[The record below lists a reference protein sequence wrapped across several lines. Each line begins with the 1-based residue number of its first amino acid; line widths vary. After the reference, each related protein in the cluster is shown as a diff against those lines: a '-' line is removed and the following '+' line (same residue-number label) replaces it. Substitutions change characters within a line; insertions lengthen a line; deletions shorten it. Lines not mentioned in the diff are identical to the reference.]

1 MVNRVLGVG
10 RGGRGG
16 RTYIYVEYRS
26 LSITQLLLISAQFVG
41 LQKRSIMILKL

>member
-10 RGGRGG
+10 KGGG

-41 LQKRSIMILKL
+41 LQKRSILILEL